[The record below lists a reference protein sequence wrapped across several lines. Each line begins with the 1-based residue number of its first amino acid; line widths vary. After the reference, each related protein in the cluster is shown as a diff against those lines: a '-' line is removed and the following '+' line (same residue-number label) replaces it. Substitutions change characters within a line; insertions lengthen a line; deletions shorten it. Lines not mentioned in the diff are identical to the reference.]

1 MNGTMFA
8 RYVADKYGTTY
19 KDTHRW
25 VMAIVESMGDVL
37 VSGEDLQLTN
47 FGTFTPYISPEQM
60 GRNKYTGEP
69 LHIPERRRVKFV
81 LSDHVRDLMWE
92 QYELDSGVSQATRVV
107 RMTDIGVRDDALDE
121 DEGENT

>member
-37 VSGEDLQLTN
+37 VSGEDLQFTN
-47 FGTFTPYISPEQM
+47 FGTFRTYISPPKI

-69 LHIPERRRVKFV
+69 IDIPERRKVKFV
-81 LSDHVRDLMWE
+81 VSDSIRNLMRE
-92 QYELDSGVSQATRVV
+92 QFELDSGISQETRV
-107 RMTDIGVRDDALDE
+107 RMEDVGIKDACDSDDDE
-121 DEGENT
+121 NEE